1 LAGNAGATP
10 ELFEMLIGDAKLIGQ
25 TANRVQ
31 TTLNK
36 AYGQI
41 EPQAALPREAVSH
54 AVSAPLLD
62 HSNASL
68 RIRLDF
74 CRKGRVASAF
84 DALRQIDDS
93 RVRDQRSPE
102 NSTIRLK

>member
-1 LAGNAGATP
+1 
-10 ELFEMLIGDAKLIGQ
+10 M
-25 TANRVQ
+25 
-31 TTLNK
+31 
-36 AYGQI
+36 
-41 EPQAALPREAVSH
+41 
-54 AVSAPLLD
+54 
-62 HSNASL
+62 
-68 RIRLDF
+68 DF